1 MKKVTLALLFAFA
14 LSQSFAQD
22 EEKENDGSKGFKKEN
37 IFFGGNFGLSFGSY
51 TQIIVSPQVGYR
63 FNQYLAAGAGVN
75 VQYVAQKYYDN
86 NGDEYAKL
94 SQGVY
99 GFNLFGRVYPIKQAF
114 IQVQPE
120 FNYISNKFK
129 YQNSTIPEQ
138 KYTNVAPSLL
148 MGVGVGLGG
157 AYISLM
163 YDVVQHKYSPYSNK
177 PFINIGFGF

>member
-1 MKKVTLALLFAFA
+1 MKKITLALMFAFA

-22 EEKENDGSKGFKKEN
+22 EEKYNDGSGGFKKEN
-37 IFFGGNFGLSFGSY
+37 LFFGGNFGLSFGNY
-51 TQIIVSPQVGYR
+51 TQIIVSPQVGYH
-63 FNQYLAAGAGVN
+63 FNKYFAAGAGIN
-75 VQYVAQKYYDN
+75 VQYVSQKYYDY
-86 NGDEYAKL
+86 NGNDLYKIN
-94 SQGVY
+94 QGVY

-120 FNYISNKFK
+120 FNYVTSKLKFEDG
-129 YQNSTIPEQ
+129 NIPTQ

-157 AYISLM
+157 AYISVM
-163 YDVVQHKYSPYSNK
+163 YDVIQNKYSPYSNK